1 MLVPMETDCIL
12 AQDERKPGGM
22 WIEALQMARAPC
34 MLCHP
39 AARWLCPLW
48 GLSRLLRQYKT
59 GCGTIAPQNCVGLPK
74 CAFFEGVVV

>member
-12 AQDERKPGGM
+12 AQDERKPEGM
-22 WIEALQMARAPC
+22 WIEALQMAGAPC

-39 AARWLCPLW
+39 TAWWLCPLW

-59 GCGTIAPQNCVGLPK
+59 GCGTAAAQNCARLPE
-74 CAFFEGVVV
+74 CAFFEGVVI